1 LKNFR
6 EVAKIFHD
14 GLQELK
20 QRLERVTQQNG
31 AHIYQRD
38 WNDELLTIRTGLV
51 TFHGEVILMES
62 YSALNYTGLFH
73 VITSSF

>member
-1 LKNFR
+1 M
-6 EVAKIFHD
+6 
-14 GLQELK
+14 
-20 QRLERVTQQNG
+20 TQQNG

-73 VITSSF
+73 VITFSFLIVPIVVI